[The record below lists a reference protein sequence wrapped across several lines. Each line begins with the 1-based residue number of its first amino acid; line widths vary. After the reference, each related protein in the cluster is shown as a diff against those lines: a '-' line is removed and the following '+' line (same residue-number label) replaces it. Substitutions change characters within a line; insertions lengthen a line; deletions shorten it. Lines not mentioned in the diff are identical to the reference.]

1 MFEAIAVRTNQED
14 DAWVDSFFE
23 KAFAPKSQALTVIS
37 SSSPAPDTKK
47 YIRSPALPTQLANEV
62 EQVFANI
69 LGDGEFVYVTIHQ
82 DLSNLRRRL
91 RNTTLPA
98 PRLGKRLIDLIDAD
112 FPVEVAYED
121 ILKDFFA
128 CLERELCCY
137 VRSVRVYEND
147 HKSYTEGAP
156 VTHVHMCVPLPKG
169 RSYYRFAG
177 VLYALYS
184 RLVYPVP
191 LPLDLAERFATPTRT
206 FADLKGE
213 PREIA
218 GTGNLNY
225 LLGRLDGDQNHPEYS
240 IKQIVSEAVLR
251 SRLHTSMK
259 AKDMQGGK
267 F

>member
-1 MFEAIAVRTNQED
+1 M
-14 DAWVDSFFE
+14 
-23 KAFAPKSQALTVIS
+23 
-37 SSSPAPDTKK
+37 
-47 YIRSPALPTQLANEV
+47 
-62 EQVFANI
+62 
-69 LGDGEFVYVTIHQ
+69 
-82 DLSNLRRRL
+82 
-91 RNTTLPA
+91 
-98 PRLGKRLIDLIDAD
+98 
-112 FPVEVAYED
+112 
-121 ILKDFFA
+121 KDFFA

-218 GTGNLNY
+218 AVVRFLLSDDASYVTAAEIVVDGGT
-225 LLGRLDGDQNHPEYS
+225 
-240 IKQIVSEAVLR
+240 VSSQR
-251 SRLHTSMK
+251 S
-259 AKDMQGGK
+259 
-267 F
+267 